1 MIKIGLVERWNNF
14 AKKSIYIN
22 HDFEI
27 GCGRLV
33 FVGLLTFLETI
44 SVLLLG
50 APIVAIIPLWSNML
64 LSLKKKEKD

>member
-1 MIKIGLVERWNNF
+1 MGLVEKWNSF

-33 FVGLLTFLETI
+33 FVGLLTLLQSI
-44 SVLLLG
+44 SLLLLG
-50 APIVAIIPLWSNML
+50 SPFVAIIPLWSNML
-64 LSLKKKEKD
+64 LSLKKKEKND